1 MVDRDLR
8 GEEEEIVSINDDLL
22 SDLEAGLGLAPPL
35 EFEGVNYSG
44 EKEDMEGSDVG
55 TEGTDEGREEEQS
68 LSGDIEG
75 SSRPTKIAYDDE
87 QAVATKRVFVT
98 IELQEETAQQVGTVI
113 TRLRDRFPLDAKQL
127 DSVVRWVEPGVM
139 HITLHS
145 LEVAAPRLEEAQ
157 VLAALFAV
165 CSLEALYACLFDVRV

>member
-1 MVDRDLR
+1 VVDRDLR
-8 GEEEEIVSINDDLL
+8 GEEEEIVSINDELV
-22 SDLEAGLGLAPPL
+22 SDLEAGLGLVPPL

-44 EKEDMEGSDVG
+44 EKEDMEGSDVAS
-55 TEGTDEGREEEQS
+55 EGTDEGQEES
-68 LSGDIEG
+68 LDSEVEG
-75 SSRPTKIAYDDE
+75 SSRPPKIAYDDE

-98 IELQEETAQQVGTVI
+98 IELQEETAQQVGAVI
-113 TRLRDRFPLDAKQL
+113 TRLRERFPLDAKQL

-157 VLAALFAV
+157 VLMALFAV
-165 CSLEALYACLFDVRV
+165 CSLEALHSCLFNVCV